1 MDVSKVEGEGVQEKL
16 KKLQY
21 ITKESES
28 VSRENSIVEEIME
41 AEKLIKW
48 GYDSSASEEDDPHE
62 TAKAER
68 KEAEAAPPETITDS
82 FYDGLRPVT
91 HI

>member
-1 MDVSKVEGEGVQEKL
+1 
-16 KKLQY
+16 
-21 ITKESES
+21 
-28 VSRENSIVEEIME
+28 ME